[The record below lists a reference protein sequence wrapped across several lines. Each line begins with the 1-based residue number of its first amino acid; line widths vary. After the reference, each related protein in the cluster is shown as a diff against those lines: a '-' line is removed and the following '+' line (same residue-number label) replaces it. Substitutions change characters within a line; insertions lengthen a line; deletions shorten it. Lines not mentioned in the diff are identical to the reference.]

1 MNVEAEVDSSVSL
14 HVLGNQKCCV
24 LHPSQAKNITHWPS
38 CHVFA
43 RTEALN
49 HVFWLFLRQKGSVF
63 VCDQDL

>member
-43 RTEALN
+43 RTEALKPCLLALSEAKRIC
-49 HVFWLFLRQKGSVF
+49 FRM
-63 VCDQDL
+63 